1 MVLIENPKKLFFTT
15 LVISV
20 VVQIIT
26 GIIELSTLYVDVPK
40 EQNILKQLLTMEL
53 GVQGI
58 ELLFYA
64 WLVANFNNVSN
75 ITPKRYLDWSITTPT
90 MLFSLI
96 VYLIYSEYK
105 NVAHELS
112 LLGIFKTNF
121 ASISYIFILNWVML
135 VLGYLGETNIIPTL
149 TGVAIGF
156 IPFLMYFYE
165 IYMKYVGE
173 SGSKL
178 FWYFFIFWSLY
189 GVVAVFP
196 YYIKNAFY
204 NVLDLFSKNFFGL
217 FISYL
222 ILTKSY

>member
-1 MVLIENPKKLFFTT
+1 MFENPKKLFFTT

-58 ELLFYA
+58 ELVFYA

-149 TGVAIGF
+149 TGVVIGF
-156 IPFLMYFYE
+156 VPFLMYFYE
-165 IYMKYVGE
+165 IYRKYVGE

>member
-1 MVLIENPKKLFFTT
+1 MLIENPKKLFFTT

>member
-26 GIIELSTLYVDVPK
+26 GIIELTTLYVDVPK
-40 EQNILKQLLTMEL
+40 EQNILKQVLAMEL

-58 ELLFYA
+58 ELVFYA

-112 LLGIFKTNF
+112 LIGIFKTNF

-165 IYMKYVGE
+165 IYRKYVGE

>member
-58 ELLFYA
+58 ELVFYA

-135 VLGYLGETNIIPTL
+135 VLGYLGEMKIIPTL
-149 TGVAIGF
+149 IGF
-156 IPFLMYFYE
+156 VPFLMYFYE
-165 IYMKYVGE
+165 IYRKYVGE

>member
-1 MVLIENPKKLFFTT
+1 MFENPKKLFFTT

-26 GIIELSTLYVDVPK
+26 GVIELSTLYVDVPK
-40 EQNILKQLLTMEL
+40 EQNILKQVLAMEL

-96 VYLIYSEYK
+96 VYLIYLEYK
-105 NVAHELS
+105 NDTSELS

-121 ASISYIFILNWVML
+121 TSISYIFVLNWVML
-135 VLGYLGETNIIPTL
+135 VLGYLGEMKIIPTL

-156 IPFLMYFYE
+156 VPFLMYFYE
-165 IYMKYVGE
+165 IYRKYVGE

>member
-20 VVQIIT
+20 VIQIIT
-26 GIIELSTLYVDVPK
+26 GIIELTTLYVDVPK
-40 EQNILKQLLTMEL
+40 ERNILKQVLAMEL
-53 GVQGI
+53 GFQGI
-58 ELLFYA
+58 ELVFYA

-165 IYMKYVGE
+165 IYRKYVGE

>member
-1 MVLIENPKKLFFTT
+1 
-15 LVISV
+15 
-20 VVQIIT
+20 
-26 GIIELSTLYVDVPK
+26 
-40 EQNILKQLLTMEL
+40 
-53 GVQGI
+53 
-58 ELLFYA
+58 
-64 WLVANFNNVSN
+64 
-75 ITPKRYLDWSITTPT
+75 

-96 VYLIYSEYK
+96 VYLIYLEYK
-105 NVAHELS
+105 NDTSELS

-121 ASISYIFILNWVML
+121 TSISYIFVLNWVML
-135 VLGYLGETNIIPTL
+135 VLGYLGEMKIIPTL

-156 IPFLMYFYE
+156 VPFLMYFYE
-165 IYMKYVGE
+165 IYRKYVGE